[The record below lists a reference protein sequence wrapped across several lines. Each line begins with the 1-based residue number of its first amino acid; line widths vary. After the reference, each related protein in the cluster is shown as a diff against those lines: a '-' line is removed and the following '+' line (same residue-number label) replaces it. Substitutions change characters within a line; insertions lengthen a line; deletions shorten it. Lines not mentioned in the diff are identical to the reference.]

1 MALIAAGVFVG
12 PAISPAMSQAA
23 AKADRWSAWTG
34 LSAGPDYIYAYDGL
48 GVFLTGDTGSGGL
61 MARFAVG
68 GGAYRTSGATSHKV
82 IQYDGSLMLG
92 YRARFESATVAVFA
106 GGDVSRH
113 DNKDRDA
120 NPRGTEWGVK
130 ELVEAY
136 LPLGSAF
143 YVAGFGA
150 YSTAF
155 DTFSSDARL
164 AYRLTETIAAG
175 PELGAVGSAGFA
187 QGRAGLRT
195 SWKLLES
202 AELSAAGGAGW
213 DLDDAD
219 TGFYGVLNLYA
230 EF

>member
-1 MALIAAGVFVG
+1 
-12 PAISPAMSQAA
+12 MSEAA

-34 LSAGPDYIYAYDGL
+34 VSAGSAYIYAYDGI
-48 GVFLTGDTGSGGL
+48 GVFLTGDTDSGGL
-61 MARFAVG
+61 MARLAVG
-68 GGAYRTSGATSHKV
+68 GGAYRTSGDTSHKV

-92 YRARFESATVAVFA
+92 YRAHLDDAVLTIFA
-106 GGDVSRH
+106 GGDISRH

-120 NPRGTEWGVK
+120 NPRGTEWGAK
-130 ELVEAY
+130 GLVEAY

-155 DTFSSDARL
+155 DTFSTDARL
-164 AYRLTETIAAG
+164 AYRLTETLAAG

-187 QGRAGLRT
+187 QGRAGLKT
-195 SWKLLES
+195 SWKLVES

-219 TGFYGVLNLYA
+219 MGFYGVLNLYA